1 VPFIW
6 AEPGKRAAR
15 RTDMLAGTL
24 DIAPTILDRASV
36 QTYNGIQ
43 GVSLLP
49 VLEGTNATIARDSM
63 VIEDDQQRAMFGLS
77 SGSRLRTLITQRWRM
92 TIAQDDSY
100 GELYDLQSDPH
111 EMENLF
117 EDPAHQGVR
126 AELMEKL
133 AYRQM
138 ELSERSPLPIG
149 RA

>member
-1 VPFIW
+1 
-6 AEPGKRAAR
+6 
-15 RTDMLAGTL
+15 M
-24 DIAPTILDRASV
+24 
-36 QTYNGIQ
+36 
-43 GVSLLP
+43 SLLSALDGLN
-49 VLEGTNATIARDSM
+49 VTIARDSI
-63 VIEDDQQRAMFGLS
+63 VIEDDQQRAVFGLP

-92 TIAQDDSY
+92 TIAQDDTY

-117 EDPAHQGVR
+117 EDSVHRGVR

-138 ELSERSPLPIG
+138 ELSDRSPLPIG